1 MEIDIPKEVKNGENR
16 VAITPSGVHEFIRLG
31 HQVFI
36 ERDAGSG
43 AGISDEQFA
52 AAGAVIVPSAPDA
65 WCRELVLKV
74 KEPTQAEY
82 AYFHEKLML
91 FTYLHLA
98 AEPVLTEALVR
109 EKVTAIAYE
118 TVQLASGGLP
128 LLTPMSDI
136 AGRMAA
142 QLGAHFLGKPQGGKG
157 LLLGGVPGVRKG
169 KVVIIGGGVVG
180 TGAAQ
185 IALGLGAEVTILD
198 TDMNR
203 LRYLDERFSG
213 RLRTLA
219 SGVRQVAD
227 AVTDAD
233 LVIGAVLIP
242 GARAP
247 KLVGEEVVRA
257 MGNGSV
263 IVDVAIDQGGIFE
276 TIDQITT
283 HEAPV
288 FERHGVLHYAVANMP
303 GSVPRTATAALTN
316 ATLPYALELATKG
329 ARAALLGNA
338 ALGLGVNT
346 MSGRI
351 TYEAVANAHGLSYTA
366 LGQCLESVSA

>member
-1 MEIDIPKEVKNGENR
+1 MEIGIPKEVKNGENR
-16 VAITPSGVHEFIRLG
+16 VAIAPSGVHEFIRLG

-36 ERDAGSG
+36 ERDAGLG

-52 AAGAVIVPSAPDA
+52 TAGAVIVPSAPDA

-142 QLGAHFLGKPQGGKG
+142 QLGAHFLEKPQGGKG

-227 AVTDAD
+227 SVTDAD

-283 HEAPV
+283 HDDPV

>member
-1 MEIDIPKEVKNGENR
+1 MEIGIPKEVKNGENR

-36 ERDAGSG
+36 ERDAGLG

-98 AEPVLTEALVR
+98 AEPVLTKALVR

-142 QLGAHFLGKPQGGKG
+142 QLGAHFLEKPQGGKG

-198 TDMNR
+198 TDVNR
-203 LRYLDERFSG
+203 LRYLDERFGG

-227 AVTDAD
+227 SVTDAD

-283 HEAPV
+283 HDAPV